1 MCRVSAVWGLALPQ
15 GFAWIVSCTKS
26 RRRNPGHLGSS
37 LARVN
42 EGDLGQVV
50 KLLLD
55 VHLPGRDPSL
65 YLPGNRNWFTRE
77 PVERWWI
84 KQPEWD
90 EPQAEEWISCSQTQ
104 PRCCY
109 LVAPVSRCPP
119 AFEFLLFILRVPS
132 ACCL

>member
-1 MCRVSAVWGLALPQ
+1 MKGIWDKWWSCCWMCISQDGIPP
-15 GFAWIVSCTKS
+15 FT
-26 RRRNPGHLGSS
+26 
-37 LARVN
+37 
-42 EGDLGQVV
+42 
-50 KLLLD
+50 
-55 VHLPGRDPSL
+55 
-65 YLPGNRNWFTRE
+65 LPGNRNWFTRE

-109 LVAPVSRCPP
+109 LVAPVSRRPP